1 MYCNKCGKKVPE
13 ESNFCLFCG
22 ANLAEYKSYFNEKN
36 LESESSNLDL
46 DSKIESKIDKK
57 INEKNIDENR
67 KPYKYKK
74 ALISDSSNDK
84 YKNSY
89 KKDTMVFKREEFL
102 GSYKNLVNKNN
113 ENIDIKPFSKYD
125 NKENKISSE
134 IKDKKVDIK
143 KEEISDYSYDKNNI
157 KGHSFFNI
165 EDEKDI
171 ISKDNKSTDSID
183 ISKNNSKPKSK
194 EKSLGSFFSNFF
206 SNNEEEFE
214 TKIKED
220 ELVKPSNNQKVLES
234 DYDTSLYLDKEYKY
248 SPIKGNS
255 IIIDEKED
263 KIEIKEKDENNSLE
277 NPIKRFVKYM
287 FEEEEYDI
295 SYLTTRSKESDNVDL
310 DNLEEPKIE
319 NAKDAD
325 EIIPDSNIDKS
336 IDYEVFEDNKNDNLK
351 KESNVVIDKKDIS
364 NKSDIIDKNNDK
376 NIIDLKSKSDL
387 DNQEYKEKSSS
398 QKPENSVFK
407 KFKEFMYESEDE
419 DDLLDLS
426 PNEYEKLKK
435 EVVTNFDRDS
445 IKTFFFGN
453 SSKKEDDILEDRIF
467 IENPSDE
474 NSNYEKELDYD
485 EITTAD
491 EIDDPYLNADKNQNI
506 RFSKKVIDTHQKK
519 KSDKNELIETNNN
532 NIPKDETIE
541 LEKEIE
547 NKNIQDIKEEEISES
562 ERYILKDELEKAFKD
577 EIDSGKI
584 VIEMEEKPNKAL
596 LPIKN
601 FFGSIGEF
609 FSSKEKSKNKKSEN
623 IEIIVNSPIDT
634 EDTMPLKLTKEER
647 EFLNKELNKRNKSKT
662 SSSLN
667 KMHENIK
674 PLIKKLLSQGSSFII
689 PMLIIALVISIFSL
703 TKGVKTI
710 PSAVILGFLKVIVLY
725 FSLYISTNT
734 SFKSVGI
741 RLKQNVITLF
751 VVIGVTLIIAADL
764 IYILLSSSANSSLDN
779 LFKAFSPNII
789 VTIVSLIL
797 LGCFI
802 MIANYKKLEER
813 AKIIEFLGWF
823 IVLSITVSLIMILL
837 QFLITT
843 LVYTAFPGV
852 LY

>member
-22 ANLAEYKSYFNEKN
+22 ANLAEYKSYFNQEN

-46 DSKIESKIDKK
+46 DSKINSKIDKK
-57 INEKNIDENR
+57 INEKNIDEIR

-74 ALISDSSNDK
+74 AVISDSSNDK
-84 YKNSY
+84 DKNSY

-102 GSYKNLVNKNN
+102 GSYKDLVNKNN
-113 ENIDIKPFSKYD
+113 ENTDIKSLSKYD

-157 KGHSFFNI
+157 KGHSFFDI

-183 ISKNNSKPKSK
+183 ISKNKSKPKSK

-206 SNNEEEFE
+206 SNKEEESE
-214 TKIKED
+214 TTIKED
-220 ELVKPSNNQKVLES
+220 ELVKPSKNQKVLES
-234 DYDTSLYLDKEYKY
+234 DYDTSLYLDREYEN
-248 SPIKGNS
+248 SPIKDNS
-255 IIIDEKED
+255 IIIDEIED
-263 KIEIKEKDENNSLE
+263 KIEIKEKYKNNSLE

-287 FEEEEYDI
+287 FEEEEYDT
-295 SYLTTRSKESDNVDL
+295 SYLTTHSKESDNVDL
-310 DNLEEPKIE
+310 DNLGEPKIE
-319 NAKDAD
+319 NTKDAD
-325 EIIPDSNIDKS
+325 DIIPDSNIDKS
-336 IDYEVFEDNKNDNLK
+336 IDYEVFEDNKNNNLK
-351 KESNVVIDKKDIS
+351 KESDIVIDKKDIS
-364 NKSDIIDKNNDK
+364 NKSDIIVDKNSDK
-376 NIIDLKSKSDL
+376 NIIDLKPKSDS
-387 DNQEYKEKSSS
+387 DNLENREKSSS

-453 SSKKEDDILEDRIF
+453 NSKKEDDILEDRIF
-467 IENPSDE
+467 VENPSDE
-474 NSNYEKELDYD
+474 SSNYEKELDYD

-532 NIPKDETIE
+532 IPKDETIE

-547 NKNIQDIKEEEISES
+547 NKNIQNIKEEEISDS
-562 ERYILKDELEKAFKD
+562 ERYILKNELEKAFKD

-609 FSSKEKSKNKKSEN
+609 FSSKEKSNNKKSEN

-710 PSAVILGFLKVIVLY
+710 PSAVILGFLKVIILY

-764 IYILLSSSANSSLDN
+764 IYILLSSNANSSLDN

-813 AKIIEFLGWF
+813 AKIVEFLGWF
-823 IVLSITVSLIMILL
+823 IVLSITISLIMILL

>member
-22 ANLAEYKSYFNEKN
+22 ANLAEYKSYFNQEN

-46 DSKIESKIDKK
+46 DSKINSKIDKK
-57 INEKNIDENR
+57 INEDSIAENR

-74 ALISDSSNDK
+74 AVISDSSNDK
-84 YKNSY
+84 DKNSY

-102 GSYKNLVNKNN
+102 GSYKDLVNKNN
-113 ENIDIKPFSKYD
+113 ENIDIKSLSKYD

-157 KGHSFFNI
+157 KGHSFFDI

-206 SNNEEEFE
+206 SNKEEESE
-214 TKIKED
+214 TTIKED
-220 ELVKPSNNQKVLES
+220 ELVKPSKNQKVLES
-234 DYDTSLYLDKEYKY
+234 DYDTSLYLDREYEN
-248 SPIKGNS
+248 SPIKDNS
-255 IIIDEKED
+255 IIIDEIED
-263 KIEIKEKDENNSLE
+263 KIEIKEKDEINSLE

-287 FEEEEYDI
+287 FEEEEYDT
-295 SYLTTRSKESDNVDL
+295 SYLTTHSKESDNVDL
-310 DNLEEPKIE
+310 DNLGEPKIE
-319 NAKDAD
+319 NTKDAD
-325 EIIPDSNIDKS
+325 DIIPDSNIDKS
-336 IDYEVFEDNKNDNLK
+336 IDYEVFEDNKNNNLK
-351 KESNVVIDKKDIS
+351 KESDIVIDKKDIS
-364 NKSDIIDKNNDK
+364 NKSDIIVDKNSDK
-376 NIIDLKSKSDL
+376 NIIDLKSKSDS
-387 DNQEYKEKSSS
+387 DNLENKEKSSS
-398 QKPENSVFK
+398 QKSENSVFK
-407 KFKEFMYESEDE
+407 KFKEFMYESDDE

-426 PNEYEKLKK
+426 PNEYEKLKE

-453 SSKKEDDILEDRIF
+453 NSKKEDDILEDRIF
-467 IENPSDE
+467 VENPSDE

-491 EIDDPYLNADKNQNI
+491 EIEDPYLNADKNQNI

-519 KSDKNELIETNNN
+519 KSDKNELIETKNNK
-532 NIPKDETIE
+532 PKDETIE

-547 NKNIQDIKEEEISES
+547 NKNSQDIKVEEISDS

-601 FFGSIGEF
+601 FFGSIGQF
-609 FSSKEKSKNKKSEN
+609 FSSKEKSNNKKSEN

-667 KMHENIK
+667 KMHGNIK

-710 PSAVILGFLKVIVLY
+710 PSAIILGFLKVIMLY

-779 LFKAFSPNII
+779 LFRAFSPNII
-789 VTIVSLIL
+789 VTIVSLVL
-797 LGCFI
+797 LGCFN

-813 AKIIEFLGWF
+813 AKIVEFLGWF
-823 IVLSITVSLIMILL
+823 IVLSITISLIMILL

-843 LVYTAFPGV
+843 VVYTAFPGV

>member
-22 ANLAEYKSYFNEKN
+22 ANLAEYKSYFNQEN

-46 DSKIESKIDKK
+46 DSKINSKIDKK
-57 INEKNIDENR
+57 INEDSIAENR

-74 ALISDSSNDK
+74 AVISDSSNDK
-84 YKNSY
+84 DKNSY

-102 GSYKNLVNKNN
+102 GSYKDLVNKNN
-113 ENIDIKPFSKYD
+113 ENIDIKSLSKYD

-157 KGHSFFNI
+157 KGHSFFDI

-206 SNNEEEFE
+206 SNKEEESE
-214 TKIKED
+214 TTIKED
-220 ELVKPSNNQKVLES
+220 ELVKPSKNQKVLES
-234 DYDTSLYLDKEYKY
+234 DYDTSLYLDREYEN
-248 SPIKGNS
+248 SPIKDNS
-255 IIIDEKED
+255 IIIDEIED
-263 KIEIKEKDENNSLE
+263 KIEIKEKDEINSLE

-287 FEEEEYDI
+287 FEEEEYDT
-295 SYLTTRSKESDNVDL
+295 SYLTTHSKESDNVDL

-319 NAKDAD
+319 NTKDAD
-325 EIIPDSNIDKS
+325 DIIPDSNIDKS
-336 IDYEVFEDNKNDNLK
+336 IDYEVFEDNKNNNLK
-351 KESNVVIDKKDIS
+351 KESDIVIDKKDIS
-364 NKSDIIDKNNDK
+364 NKSDIVDKNSDK
-376 NIIDLKSKSDL
+376 NIIDLKPKSDS
-387 DNQEYKEKSSS
+387 DNLENREKSSS
-398 QKPENSVFK
+398 QKSENSVFK
-407 KFKEFMYESEDE
+407 KLKEFMYESDDE

-426 PNEYEKLKK
+426 PNEYEKLKE

-453 SSKKEDDILEDRIF
+453 NSKKEDDILEDRIF
-467 IENPSDE
+467 VENPSDE

-491 EIDDPYLNADKNQNI
+491 EIEDPYLNADKNQNI

-519 KSDKNELIETNNN
+519 KSDKNELIETKNNK
-532 NIPKDETIE
+532 PKDETIE

-547 NKNIQDIKEEEISES
+547 NKNSQDIKVEEISDS

-601 FFGSIGEF
+601 FFGSIGQF
-609 FSSKEKSKNKKSEN
+609 FSSKEKSNNKKSEN

-667 KMHENIK
+667 KMHGNIK

-710 PSAVILGFLKVIVLY
+710 PSAIILGFLKVIMLY

-779 LFKAFSPNII
+779 LFRAFSPNII
-789 VTIVSLIL
+789 VTIVSLVL
-797 LGCFI
+797 LGCFN

-813 AKIIEFLGWF
+813 AKIVEFLGWF
-823 IVLSITVSLIMILL
+823 IVLSITISLIMILL

-843 LVYTAFPGV
+843 VVYTAFPGV